1 MIAAGPLQPGQ
12 AGWALALSLLRFGAD
27 TRTARALKGLTQETR
42 LESTLHERLAEA
54 LRIPPAEQSRRWA
67 DAQRWAAGALAR
79 GARAQLALLPWFD
92 LQYPGL
98 LREIVDPPIVL
109 WRQGDAGGLDQ
120 PAVAIV
126 GSRRAT
132 PAGLTVARTLA
143 RGVAEAGLVVVS
155 GLARG
160 IDAAAHQ
167 GALDGGG
174 RTIAVLGCGGDV
186 MYPGEHRVLADRI
199 RAAGAIVTE
208 FPPGTPPLQHHFPLR
223 NRIISG
229 LCRAVIVVEASDR
242 SGSLITARMALEQ
255 GRDVLAVPGSVAS
268 GQYSGCHALIKD
280 GAPLVETARD
290 VLEALGMDPSG
301 VPAQE
306 NVGRA
311 CEMSKLEAVMAA
323 GEAYGIDELAARTGL
338 EAAALLA
345 ELGALEIAG
354 RIGRVP
360 GAGFVKVDKS
370 AIGEGNG

>member
-1 MIAAGPLQPGQ
+1 
-12 AGWALALSLLRFGAD
+12 
-27 TRTARALKGLTQETR
+27 
-42 LESTLHERLAEA
+42 
-54 LRIPPAEQSRRWA
+54 
-67 DAQRWAAGALAR
+67 
-79 GARAQLALLPWFD
+79 
-92 LQYPGL
+92 
-98 LREIVDPPIVL
+98 
-109 WRQGDAGGLDQ
+109 
-120 PAVAIV
+120 
-126 GSRRAT
+126 
-132 PAGLTVARTLA
+132 
-143 RGVAEAGLVVVS
+143 
-155 GLARG
+155 
-160 IDAAAHQ
+160 
-167 GALDGGG
+167 
-174 RTIAVLGCGGDV
+174 V

-199 RAAGAIVTE
+199 RAAGALVTE

-301 VPAQE
+301 VPARE

-323 GEAYGIDELAARTGL
+323 GEAYSIDELAARTGL

-345 ELGALEIAG
+345 ELGTLEIAG

>member
-1 MIAAGPLQPGQ
+1 M
-12 AGWALALSLLRFGAD
+12 
-27 TRTARALKGLTQETR
+27 
-42 LESTLHERLAEA
+42 
-54 LRIPPAEQSRRWA
+54 
-67 DAQRWAAGALAR
+67 
-79 GARAQLALLPWFD
+79 ALLPWFD

-109 WRQGDAGGLDQ
+109 WRRGDAGGLDQ

-132 PAGLTVARTLA
+132 PSGLTVARTLA

-199 RAAGAIVTE
+199 RAAGALVTE

-301 VPAQE
+301 VPARE
-306 NVGRA
+306 NVRRA

-345 ELGALEIAG
+345 ELGTLEIAG